1 MVIYLG
7 IAFVI
12 AALACA
18 FALQNR
24 DPVTVAFLAWKAE
37 APLALILIA
46 TLAIGSLITLLA
58 LIPSAIRE
66 KWTTPLDDEPKK
78 NDEPEKKDEPKNQ
91 KDSGGRDEP
100 DSGEGGD
107 QDREA
112 GPGPS

>member
-1 MVIYLG
+1 MVIHLS

-46 TLAIGSLITLLA
+46 TLAIGSLITILA
-58 LIPSAIRE
+58 LIPSTIRE
-66 KWTTPLDDEPKK
+66 RWTTPLDNEPKDKEEPPKEAPKEKEAPGGSDEPS
-78 NDEPEKKDEPKNQ
+78 
-91 KDSGGRDEP
+91 SGK
-100 DSGEGGD
+100 GGD

-112 GPGPS
+112 GRGPS